1 MTGDALFIE
10 DGFYLRVV
18 INFFNRPVDVADY
31 GSQQHQGYDNGKQLF
46 QVDAVSVNSS
56 QPEHAGCYYYQV
68 IYPFCKNFNSD
79 LR

>member
-1 MTGDALFIE
+1 
-10 DGFYLRVV
+10 
-18 INFFNRPVDVADY
+18 
-31 GSQQHQGYDNGKQLF
+31 LF

-68 IYPFCKNFNSD
+68 IYPLCKNFNSD